1 MSENKE
7 QKAGEVP
14 LEFAEIEAD
23 GGEEGVDGTPLLAG
37 ESVEAQ
43 AMIGFEVADDG
54 FDGGASAFEWKEF
67 VWYGS
72 FAVEAVDLGRECDFG
87 TSIAKVTC
95 GDFRDDTGGLS
106 C

>member
-43 AMIGFEVADDG
+43 AVI
-54 FDGGASAFEWKEF
+54 
-67 VWYGS
+67 
-72 FAVEAVDLGRECDFG
+72 
-87 TSIAKVTC
+87 
-95 GDFRDDTGGLS
+95 
-106 C
+106 